1 MIHNKLK
8 ISHHL
13 FNFPFHTKQKKPRYE
28 VHPNCSTQFNNWG
41 ALHICEQL
49 LEFQTQKDMILLKL
63 GEAKKNNKGYKEV
76 FKTADAMDKA
86 LDRMENIKVTDKYK
100 DIHELVLEGVTDARQ
115 GTKIILDA
123 NKEDEKEIELA
134 ILKSTPQMSGVDGEQ
149 WDKAIYELNQE
160 TKDAYAKALE
170 KKMEEHAK

>member
-1 MIHNKLK
+1 
-8 ISHHL
+8 
-13 FNFPFHTKQKKPRYE
+13 
-28 VHPNCSTQFNNWG
+28 
-41 ALHICEQL
+41 
-49 LEFQTQKDMILLKL
+49 MILLKL
-63 GEAKKNNKGYKEV
+63 GAAKKNNKGYKEV

-86 LDRMENIKVTDKYK
+86 LDRIENIKVTDKYK

-115 GTKIILDA
+115 GTKII
-123 NKEDEKEIELA
+123 
-134 ILKSTPQMSGVDGEQ
+134 QDGEQ

>member
-1 MIHNKLK
+1 M
-8 ISHHL
+8 
-13 FNFPFHTKQKKPRYE
+13 
-28 VHPNCSTQFNNWG
+28 
-41 ALHICEQL
+41 
-49 LEFQTQKDMILLKL
+49 LKL

-115 GTKIILDA
+115 GTKIIHDA
-123 NKEDEKEIELA
+123 NKEDRKEIELA
-134 ILKSTPQMSGVDGEQ
+134 ILKSTPHMPGVDGEQ

-160 TKDAYAKALE
+160 TKDAYAKTLE

>member
-1 MIHNKLK
+1 M
-8 ISHHL
+8 
-13 FNFPFHTKQKKPRYE
+13 
-28 VHPNCSTQFNNWG
+28 
-41 ALHICEQL
+41 
-49 LEFQTQKDMILLKL
+49 LKL

-115 GTKIILDA
+115 GTKIIHDA
-123 NKEDEKEIELA
+123 NKEDGKEIELA
-134 ILKSTPQMSGVDGEQ
+134 ILKSTPHMSGVDGEQ

-160 TKDAYAKALE
+160 T
-170 KKMEEHAK
+170 

>member
-1 MIHNKLK
+1 M
-8 ISHHL
+8 
-13 FNFPFHTKQKKPRYE
+13 
-28 VHPNCSTQFNNWG
+28 
-41 ALHICEQL
+41 
-49 LEFQTQKDMILLKL
+49 LKL

-123 NKEDEKEIELA
+123 NKEDGKEIELA

-149 WDKAIYELNQE
+149 WDKAIYELDQE